1 MDILSINV
9 DELEFDCTP
18 ERFQDEIVHPETG
31 ETLRQDFGQ
40 SGPKIV
46 CQHPELFLHE
56 FSQGGGYNYALD
68 KHPNAAPPS
77 TSFVLFVGDMRVA
90 FDVTEEEKFAEDG
103 ITRLWE
109 ITHIGHLCSVVCF
122 SPFSSMK
129 GVDREAVTI
138 ARSMKFNSKEE
149 QDQIVAIIV
158 KALSSYNHKR
168 KGKALKI
175 SDGKALSIQE
185 RKESVELFMR
195 DKDEYYKIYTRES
208 WLEKVGSAEV
218 VLTSHLISSLEK
230 GSYIA

>member
-1 MDILSINV
+1 MDFMNINV
-9 DELEFDCTP
+9 DELEFDCTL

-31 ETLRQDFGQ
+31 ETLRKEFAQ
-40 SGPKIV
+40 SGYKIA
-46 CQHPELFLHE
+46 CQYPELFLHE
-56 FSQGGGYNYALD
+56 FSQGGGYNYALG
-68 KHPNAAPPS
+68 KHPDAAPPS
-77 TSFVLFVGDMRVA
+77 TSFVLFMGDMRVA
-90 FDVTEEEKFAEDG
+90 FKVSEQDKFAEDG
-103 ITRLWE
+103 ITRIWE
-109 ITHIGHLCSVVCF
+109 ITTIGSYVLCF

>member
-9 DELEFDCTP
+9 DELEFDCTL

-31 ETLRQDFGQ
+31 ETLKKEFAQ
-40 SGPKIV
+40 SGYKIA
-46 CQHPELFLHE
+46 CQYPELFLHE

-77 TSFVLFVGDMRVA
+77 TSFVLFVGDKRVA
-90 FDVTEEEKFAEDG
+90 FKVSERDKFAEDG
-103 ITRLWE
+103 ITRIWK
-109 ITHIGHLCSVVCF
+109 ITTIGSYVLCF

-138 ARSMKFNSKEE
+138 ARSMKFDSKEE

-158 KALSSYNHKR
+158 KAMSSYNHKN
-168 KGKALKI
+168 KGKAVRL
-175 SDGKALSIQE
+175 DGKEISKKEHKE
-185 RKESVELFMR
+185 RIKLLMDNENPAKYFE
-195 DKDEYYKIYTRES
+195 IYNRES
-208 WLEKVGSAEV
+208 WMEKIGAAKVILA
-218 VLTSHLISSLEK
+218 SHLTLGLEK

>member
-1 MDILSINV
+1 MDFMNINV
-9 DELEFDCTP
+9 DELEFDCTL

-31 ETLRQDFGQ
+31 ETLKKEFAQ
-40 SGPKIV
+40 SGYKIA
-46 CQHPELFLHE
+46 CQYPELFLHE

-90 FDVTEEEKFAEDG
+90 FKVSEQDKFAEDG
-103 ITRLWE
+103 ITRIWE
-109 ITHIGHLCSVVCF
+109 ITTIGSYVLCF

-158 KALSSYNHKR
+158 KAMSSYNHKR

-208 WLEKVGSAEV
+208 WLEKVGPAEV